1 MHRFYFILIYIFC
14 FYANK
19 KPEFFIFNLFS
30 NNIHIYTT
38 VSSSILYHMIFLVL
52 ATDDTAVP
60 QRRLVKMKHD
70 HYCASVVCRR
80 FVRRQ
85 CGPEIYWELMI
96 VVETWQ
102 LDLITG
108 VRIVEKGSAIIFL
121 F

>member
-1 MHRFYFILIYIFC
+1 MLYNDLPPYQ
-14 FYANK
+14 
-19 KPEFFIFNLFS
+19 PFS
-30 NNIHIYTT
+30 
-38 VSSSILYHMIFLVL
+38 VAFLRPQVVLVL
-52 ATDDTAVP
+52 DPLRSIVTVLNDTAVP
-60 QRRLVKMKHD
+60 ECRLVGMKHD

-85 CGPEIYWELMI
+85 CGPEISWELTTI

-108 VRIVEKGSAIIFL
+108 VRVIEKGSAIIFL